1 MTKHSRGPW
10 AIEDFR
16 PMRRFHIKS
25 AWNRSSGQKE
35 LATVS
40 YEGDRLRDEAWA
52 NTALMCAAPD
62 LLTACQ
68 IAVSQL
74 EIDSHYAIV
83 TSVLKEA
90 IARAQ
95 KPLGQEEE

>member
-1 MTKHSRGPW
+1 
-10 AIEDFR
+10 
-16 PMRRFHIKS
+16 MRTFKIKS

-40 YEGDRLRDEAWA
+40 YEGDKVRDEAWA
-52 NTALMCAAPD
+52 NAALICAAPD

-90 IARAQ
+90 IARAE
-95 KPLGQEEE
+95 KPLGQEGE

>member
-1 MTKHSRGPW
+1 L
-10 AIEDFR
+10 I
-16 PMRRFHIKS
+16 
-25 AWNRSSGQKE
+25 
-35 LATVS
+35 
-40 YEGDRLRDEAWA
+40 
-52 NTALMCAAPD
+52 CAAPD

-90 IARAQ
+90 IARAE
-95 KPLGQEEE
+95 KPLGQEGE